1 MRSSIQMNAF
11 KNSAEDD
18 ANTNKL
24 YLKMSQTGM
33 TSSQGSHCQMNLK
46 ERLSNFKT
54 QQFKS
59 DLNQELLNKNSNT
72 GPGFIKGNSLE
83 KMQHFELQNKLDFNQ

>member
-18 ANTNKL
+18 ANTNKS
-24 YLKMSQTGM
+24 YVKMNQTDM
-33 TSSQGSHCQMNLK
+33 TFGQGSHSQMNLK
-46 ERLSNFKT
+46 DRLSSLKA
-54 QQFKS
+54 QQFTT
-59 DLNQELLNKNSNT
+59 DLNKELLGKNSNT

-83 KMQHFELQNKLDFNQ
+83 MKQHFELQKKLDFN